1 MKNAQNHADKIEK
14 HLGKNYI
21 AQVED
26 GGHISVIHKNAKS
39 AERAHEIRV
48 HGGHAKVVHT
58 ETGETKGKVEY
69 KGVQHLDN
77 LSKMAKKHDSHLK
90 EELKD
95 FRHNNK
101 ILQNSTVTV
110 TETGAVT
117 VKT

>member
-1 MKNAQNHADKIEK
+1 MMRGESYNEFQKKNRMNEERATANHADKIEK

-26 GGHISVIHKNAKS
+26 GVISVLFTKMLSQMKG
-39 AERAHEIRV
+39 HEIHV

-77 LSKMAKKHDSHLK
+77 LSKLAKNTTLISRK
-90 EELKD
+90 
-95 FRHNNK
+95 N
-101 ILQNSTVTV
+101 
-110 TETGAVT
+110 
-117 VKT
+117 